1 MGRYLSDDEIHELLL
16 KVKEGNEEAWECLY
30 ENFEA
35 YVHERSWKK
44 LRKFDLTETVKMDV
58 EMDLFQAGWYGF
70 ISAVK
75 NFNQERGKFLTY
87 ATYYIDGE
95 ISKELDFRFNPL
107 GLTNRPDDKSH
118 ISRVSLD
125 DEGGIYDRE
134 VRGRLYSNQAAAY
147 KKDAPNRGKYSAE
160 RRVLQIL
167 DILKLLTD
175 ENHNLSKEE
184 LGKLLSVY
192 RIQKYDNGTPLESP
206 NTLTSTMEN
215 MLLELNPEE
224 YSKEREKEYRV
235 KYEGYTED
243 RLKNKHG
250 REKGKKSA
258 DITGFSYVHKF
269 SFDELDRLIQLICF
283 SDMFEES
290 EKNHLVQKLISTSST
305 YYRTP
310 FWNGKQLQ
318 FNPGAIHGRFST
330 RRPGENHKAAGN
342 LQVIQYA
349 INNLV
354 QINFRFNQYTA
365 EHEMIPKSDYVHIL
379 SPYHL
384 VVYHDNY
391 YCIGLKKDDKRI
403 WHYRVDLMTDVEV
416 VKDDAGKSVPVEIT
430 PFAGNPICNS
440 SWNPEKYM
448 AEHLN
453 MAYDEPQ
460 DIRIKI
466 RNTDYTILHDWFGNH
481 YEKTDE
487 PCEEGY
493 DIVLVRT
500 SPNMIVHWAIQY
512 GTAVEI
518 MDEEIRNRISEELRA
533 MTKTY
538 SIFANRRH

>member
-1 MGRYLSDDEIHELLL
+1 
-16 KVKEGNEEAWECLY
+16 
-30 ENFEA
+30 
-35 YVHERSWKK
+35 
-44 LRKFDLTETVKMDV
+44 
-58 EMDLFQAGWYGF
+58 MDLFQAGWHGF

-75 NFNQERGKFLTY
+75 NFNPERGKFLTY

-95 ISKELDFRFNPL
+95 ISKELDFSFNPL

-167 DILKLLTD
+167 DILKLFTD

-184 LGKLLSVY
+184 LGKFLSAY
-192 RIQKYDNGTPLESP
+192 RILKYDNGTPLESP
-206 NTLTSTMEN
+206 NTLTSTIEN
-215 MLLELNPEE
+215 MLLELNPEK
-224 YSKEREKEYRV
+224 YSKETEKEYRV

-243 RLKNKHG
+243 RLKNKQV
-250 REKGKKSA
+250 REKEKKSA
-258 DITGFSYVHKF
+258 AGFSYVHKF

-290 EKNHLVQKLISTSST
+290 EKNHLVQKLISTSSI

-330 RRPGENHKAAGN
+330 RRPGENQKAAGN

-354 QINFRFNQYTA
+354 QINFKFNQYTA
-365 EHEMIPKSDYVHIL
+365 EHEMIPKSDYVHTL

-500 SPNMIVHWAIQY
+500 SPNMIVHWALQY
-512 GTAVEI
+512 GTVVEI
-518 MDEEIRNRISEELRA
+518 MDEEIRNRISEELRT

-538 SIFANRRH
+538 SLSANRRH

>member
-1 MGRYLSDDEIHELLL
+1 M
-16 KVKEGNEEAWECLY
+16 
-30 ENFEA
+30 
-35 YVHERSWKK
+35 
-44 LRKFDLTETVKMDV
+44 
-58 EMDLFQAGWYGF
+58 
-70 ISAVK
+70 
-75 NFNQERGKFLTY
+75 
-87 ATYYIDGE
+87 
-95 ISKELDFRFNPL
+95 
-107 GLTNRPDDKSH
+107 
-118 ISRVSLD
+118 
-125 DEGGIYDRE
+125 
-134 VRGRLYSNQAAAY
+134 
-147 KKDAPNRGKYSAE
+147 
-160 RRVLQIL
+160 
-167 DILKLLTD
+167 
-175 ENHNLSKEE
+175 
-184 LGKLLSVY
+184 
-192 RIQKYDNGTPLESP
+192 
-206 NTLTSTMEN
+206 
-215 MLLELNPEE
+215 
-224 YSKEREKEYRV
+224 
-235 KYEGYTED
+235 
-243 RLKNKHG
+243 
-250 REKGKKSA
+250 
-258 DITGFSYVHKF
+258 HKF

-290 EKNHLVQKLISTSST
+290 EKNHLVQKLISTSSI

-330 RRPGENHKAAGN
+330 RRPGENQKAAGN

-500 SPNMIVHWAIQY
+500 SPNMIVHWALQY
-512 GTAVEI
+512 GTVVEI
-518 MDEEIRNRISEELRA
+518 MDEEIRNRISEELRT

-538 SIFANRRH
+538 SLSANRRH